1 MAPRTSCCSRWFLG
15 WIMFCWK
22 LWHLPVTPST
32 TPFAFG
38 QPHHVAIWKDPLSN
52 WMNMWLDLPAC
63 FARVKRCLKMD
74 LAIITRSTAAIIR
87 STGSSKNMET
97 CGHKT
102 AFWCFLHFLH
112 CRDDRHYT
120 IYKSLEGPFDL
131 TNVPIEFLTSKQK
144 ARGAVPWTLRA
155 IRITWISWWKC
166 NRRPGSFLMSRLPV
180 WFPKRIDVWISFL
193 ARCFFTRKGQGFL
206 GDFDGNLLRY
216 NLICMYV

>member
-1 MAPRTSCCSRWFLG
+1 
-15 WIMFCWK
+15 
-22 LWHLPVTPST
+22 
-32 TPFAFG
+32 
-38 QPHHVAIWKDPLSN
+38 
-52 WMNMWLDLPAC
+52 MNMWLDLPAC
-63 FARVKRCLKMD
+63 FARVKRWLKMD

-131 TNVPIEFLTSKQK
+131 TNVPIEFLTNKQK
-144 ARGAVPWTLRA
+144 ARGAVPWTSRA

-166 NRRPGSFLMSRLPV
+166 NRRPGSSVMSRLPV
-180 WFPKRIDVWISFL
+180 WFPKRIDEWINFL
-193 ARCFFTRKGQGFL
+193 ARCFLQEKDRTVWWFWRKSVKI
-206 GDFDGNLLRY
+206 Y
-216 NLICMYV
+216 VCIYICICMMIGRTNPSIFLKHRNYCMCHKK